1 MEPVFDPSAPTA
13 IQPIVGAAQR
23 DTDPAS
29 PWPGGDVIRDVYE
42 SDVPL
47 AVSAVPVRPLAPG
60 PIGRQPLWPFVA
72 AAVVL
77 ALVLGGIA
85 GFLIGN
91 SRTDATTVAVAT
103 SSPPAVR
110 ATTAA
115 TTAATAAPVVS
126 QAPKASVEATSAPA
140 ATPADEATVV
150 NKTLDSLLAQTQDAG
165 AYPTPSRYPQ
175 LDRIIAIQTSKD
187 TATLRAQVAALTASQ
202 TQATDQASA
211 MQTQLA
217 AAQASLA
224 DAQKQRDDLTAQL
237 AQSTTSAS
245 DLQQQIAARDQQ
257 IAALQAA
264 AATSKSALDTANA
277 ALAKAKADLDSTK
290 AQLTTATNTLAKL
303 NPQPLANFVNGDV
316 AKARSN
322 ASTNGWTIVEKSIG
336 NSAVAAGTV
345 TAQLPAPGATMVSG
359 SVLYVEVAV
368 KPAG

>member
-1 MEPVFDPSAPTA
+1 MDPVFDPSAPTA

-23 DTDPAS
+23 DTEPAS
-29 PWPGGDVIRDVYE
+29 PWPAGDVIRDVYE

-47 AVSAVPVRPLAPG
+47 AVSAVPVRPLAPV

-91 SRTDATTVAVAT
+91 SHTNVNAVAVAT
-103 SSPPAVR
+103 SSPPAVPS
-110 ATTAA
+110 TTAA
-115 TTAATAAPVVS
+115 TTAPVVS

-150 NKTLDSLLAQTQDAG
+150 NKTFDNLLAQTQNAG
-165 AYPTPSRYPQ
+165 AFSTPSRYPQ
-175 LDRIIAIQTSKD
+175 LDRIIAIQTSKE

-257 IAALQAA
+257 IAALQGA

-277 ALAKAKADLDSTK
+277 ALAKAKTDLDTTK
-290 AQLTTATNTLAKL
+290 AQLTTATDTLRKL
-303 NPQPLANFVNGDV
+303 NPQPLASYVNGDA
-316 AKARSN
+316 AKARSG
-322 ASTNGWTIVEKSIG
+322 ASTNGWTIVEKATS

-345 TAQLPAPGATMVSG
+345 TAQLPAPGTTMVSG